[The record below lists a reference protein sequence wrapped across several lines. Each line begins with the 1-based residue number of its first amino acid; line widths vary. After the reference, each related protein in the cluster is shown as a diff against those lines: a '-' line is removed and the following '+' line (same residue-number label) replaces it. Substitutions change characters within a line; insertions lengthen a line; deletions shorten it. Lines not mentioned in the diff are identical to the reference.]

1 MAKHGG
7 DADATA
13 GSPRIRPAQIAYF
26 VRDIRAAAA
35 RMHATFGAGPFFVI
49 ERIELAHAE
58 HRGKSCPF
66 VHSSAYGQWGD
77 VMMELVQQD
86 VEGPSPFRDMYA
98 PGEEGLHHVAAFVDD
113 VQQAIDRYAAAGMPL
128 AARAQ
133 TRGGVDFAFVDA
145 TATLGH
151 MIELYVGDA
160 RLRGFYDFVRTSA
173 IDWNGEQPV
182 RSL

>member
-1 MAKHGG
+1 MAHNGK
-7 DADATA
+7 DPVATA
-13 GSPRIRPAQIAYF
+13 TTQLVRPVQIAYF

-49 ERIELAHAE
+49 ERIELARAE
-58 HRGKSCPF
+58 HRGKPCLF

-98 PGEEGLHHVAAFVDD
+98 PGEEGLHHVAQFVDD
-113 VQQAIDRYAAAGMPL
+113 VQQSIDHYAAAGMPL
-128 AARAQ
+128 AARAH
-133 TRGGVDFAFVDA
+133 THSGVEFAFVDA

-151 MIELYVGDA
+151 MIELYVGDTN
-160 RLRGFYDFVRTSA
+160 LRGFYDFVRNSA
-173 IDWNGEQPV
+173 SGWNGEDPV
-182 RSL
+182 RTL